1 MSDILKEWLIV
12 HTFVTYHRI
21 ISSNKKLH
29 VTYRISWQ
37 AMPVDNFLRN
47 NDILSSYQVSS
58 NVFQQVWTVG
68 DKKQLIACQKGSQ
81 LYTNRKKIP
90 HRKVIYDV
98 YIPALHGC
106 GQDVT
111 ILPCLVA
118 MTPQRRH
125 IAWFPGPISV
135 IMVSMSRPMV
145 SHLSMRLNRKLFM
158 VWAWKEE
165 PIRYK
170 LYSVI

>member
-1 MSDILKEWLIV
+1 MTTCPRTRCPRMFFNRCGQSGTKNSLLPVKKV
-12 HTFVTYHRI
+12 HNYIQTE
-21 ISSNKKLH
+21 
-29 VTYRISWQ
+29 
-37 AMPVDNFLRN
+37 
-47 NDILSSYQVSS
+47 
-58 NVFQQVWTVG
+58 
-68 DKKQLIACQKGSQ
+68 
-81 LYTNRKKIP
+81 KKIP

-98 YIPALHGC
+98 YKPALHGC

-170 LYSVI
+170 LYSVIEMSKN